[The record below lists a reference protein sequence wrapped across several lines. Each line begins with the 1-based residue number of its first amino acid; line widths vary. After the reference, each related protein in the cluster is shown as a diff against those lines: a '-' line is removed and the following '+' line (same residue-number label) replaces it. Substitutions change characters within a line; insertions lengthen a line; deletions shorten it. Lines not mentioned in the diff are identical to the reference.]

1 MAIHQGQFV
10 EVRRGS
16 SRRSTTAS
24 PSIAD
29 DAQGEQIEVLWDAEI
44 GAKVIEVGRGAPGS
58 PEVLAAYLRDRR
70 RPRSPAGAVPGRA
83 PATAARQPADRL
95 CKTVEAG
102 LVVRELLLRRR
113 IDLSRRR
120 LIGELRH
127 RRSFSVNPWITG
139 SRFLT
144 DESYAA
150 GLLPRA
156 LHPRQGPPL
165 RRPPARRTRHRLSAR
180 SIVCAPGRC
189 GRSLVGVMPI
199 RSLISK
205 AAVLNPAQTQ
215 IICDAFDGAWAIVQG
230 LGSPLAEPAMSLST
244 RTILARRI
252 IEMAQ
257 QGLMDVDGLRDD
269 ALRTCICQSEFEWR
283 PGHQL
288 SFFRGYGAGP

>member
-150 GLLPRA
+150 GLLPLARTSSSTRPTTPAAPRA
-156 LHPRQGPPL
+156 AYETSPIG
-165 RRPPARRTRHRLSAR
+165 AVYSVRTREMR
-180 SIVCAPGRC
+180 
-189 GRSLVGVMPI
+189 PI
-199 RSLISK
+199 SGG
-205 AAVLNPAQTQ
+205 
-215 IICDAFDGAWAIVQG
+215 CDAHT
-230 LGSPLAEPAMSLST
+230 L
-244 RTILARRI
+244 
-252 IEMAQ
+252 
-257 QGLMDVDGLRDD
+257 VDFKGGGFKSRANANHL
-269 ALRTCICQSEFEWR
+269 
-283 PGHQL
+283 
-288 SFFRGYGAGP
+288 